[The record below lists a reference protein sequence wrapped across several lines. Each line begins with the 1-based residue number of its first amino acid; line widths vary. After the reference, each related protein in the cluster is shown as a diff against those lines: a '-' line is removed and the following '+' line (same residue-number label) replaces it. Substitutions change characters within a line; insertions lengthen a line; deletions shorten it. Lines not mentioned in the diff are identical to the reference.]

1 MKFHAIT
8 LTLLM
13 LAVQISLLLA
23 VPAPNEVR
31 WIAAPDR
38 QAVDL
43 AVEVKTMEGTTV
55 SLTDYRNCVVFV
67 NVWATWCK
75 PCKEELPALA
85 KVYDILRHEG
95 FEVLAI
101 TNDDAKK
108 VRGFLKK
115 IPLPFTILID
125 TKEKVFNRFK
135 VDRVPT
141 ALVIDRTGKLALR
154 HTGPVDWTSPAIID
168 ALRSLTKQPA
178 DE

>member
-1 MKFHAIT
+1 
-8 LTLLM
+8 
-13 LAVQISLLLA
+13 
-23 VPAPNEVR
+23 
-31 WIAAPDR
+31 
-38 QAVDL
+38 
-43 AVEVKTMEGTTV
+43 V
-55 SLTDYRNCVVFV
+55 SLADFQNTVVFV

-85 KVYDILRHEG
+85 KVYDILHKEG

-125 TKEKVFNRFK
+125 SKERVFNRFR

-141 ALVIDRTGKLALR
+141 ALVIDKAGRLALR
-154 HTGPVDWTSPAIID
+154 HTGPVDWTSPLIID
-168 ALRSLTKQPA
+168 TLRSLIVQTA